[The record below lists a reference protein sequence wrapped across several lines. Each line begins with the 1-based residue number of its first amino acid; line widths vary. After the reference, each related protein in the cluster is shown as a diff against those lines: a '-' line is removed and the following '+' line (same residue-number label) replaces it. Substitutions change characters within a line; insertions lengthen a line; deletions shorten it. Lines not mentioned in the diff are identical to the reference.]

1 MLCNSTAIPA
11 GGAGVLA
18 GALIVFFSKST
29 GRRVALIN
37 WIVAL
42 ITVPPTLVFL
52 VHCPTVQMA
61 GVTAP
66 YSDG

>member
-1 MLCNSTAIPA
+1 M
-11 GGAGVLA
+11 LA